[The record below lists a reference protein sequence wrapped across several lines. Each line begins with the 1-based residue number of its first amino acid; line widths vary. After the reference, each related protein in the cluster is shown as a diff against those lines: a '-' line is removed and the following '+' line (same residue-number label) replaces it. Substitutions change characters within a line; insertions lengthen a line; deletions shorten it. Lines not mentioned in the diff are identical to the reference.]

1 MSLEPSQVPGV
12 IDKRTAPP
20 GILPRNIQTV
30 ALGGLALL
38 MVVVIFFSGRGTP
51 KSHTPTTTG
60 PEAQA
65 IQPNEDKLNEYKRRI
80 DEEARKLSV
89 EQERLTQAKKGWGG
103 SAGQAMLS
111 PGSGGPGMNPYG
123 SPSANLQPGEAPEKS
138 WIQQE
143 KEKKEYLSRF
153 TSNVALSYREQPKL
167 ANAGA
172 AISPMQGGA
181 PVDPR
186 LYAWPF
192 GVPPGPQLPPPPS
205 EGPAESLKPAD
216 RTEHSSKTPQPDL
229 NRSQGKDYR
238 LFEGM
243 IIETV
248 LTNRL
253 DGTFSGPVNCMV
265 SYDVYSHDH
274 RHVLIPSGS
283 RVLGDVHR
291 VQSYDQQRLAVT
303 FHRLIMPDGFSVNLD
318 QFHGL
323 DQIGETGLRDQVN
336 HHYVQ
341 IFGASIAIGMIAGL
355 AQSNTQYGTSTSATD
370 AYRQGVASS
379 LSQSSL
385 HILDRF
391 LNVLPTFTI
400 REGQRIKIYLA
411 EDLSLPAYDNH
422 EIPDD
427 I

>member
-265 SYDVYSHDH
+265 SYDVYSQSGWPFRETPSSVFGTSRGRRSPGPQPALGHQSRACQNH
-274 RHVLIPSGS
+274 RHLIE
-283 RVLGDVHR
+283 
-291 VQSYDQQRLAVT
+291 A
-303 FHRLIMPDGFSVNLD
+303 GFSAGRSQPHSPN
-318 QFHGL
+318 
-323 DQIGETGLRDQVN
+323 
-336 HHYVQ
+336 
-341 IFGASIAIGMIAGL
+341 GA
-355 AQSNTQYGTSTSATD
+355 
-370 AYRQGVASS
+370 
-379 LSQSSL
+379 
-385 HILDRF
+385 
-391 LNVLPTFTI
+391 
-400 REGQRIKIYLA
+400 
-411 EDLSLPAYDNH
+411 
-422 EIPDD
+422 
-427 I
+427 